1 MHDNVNRTIFLLISL
16 LGVALVDS
24 NLIAP
29 ILPEIAESLRT
40 VERMVGY
47 TVVGYSLGAAFG
59 ALCVG
64 PLSDQ
69 LGRKMFLLLGGLL
82 FALGSL
88 ASVWTYSLPAFFLA
102 RFVIG
107 IAAGSISALTI
118 ASIADVVPYETR
130 GRVMGYVGAA
140 YFAAPILG
148 IPLGAEIAVRF
159 GWQTNYVVLGGLTLC
174 VSVGLLFALETPREI
189 RKSKNFNY
197 MDLLKTKSTIAGA
210 GSAFFVTGGL
220 VGFLLFLSLYLRNN
234 FQLSLQ
240 AVSVVLSLTGITGI
254 VGAYGGGF
262 LCDRMGKLR
271 VALISNGILTG
282 CFVSVPFLK
291 GVFLYP
297 VLGIIGLTAAARIAP
312 LQSLITEL
320 VSKEY
325 RGTFVALRNTLSQI
339 GGGVAAASASA
350 LYGYGFQYVCWL
362 AATFTLIAIVLL
374 WFVDEP
380 GFQPGSSA
388 GLSP

>member
-1 MHDNVNRTIFLLISL
+1 MHGNVNRTIFLLVAL

-24 NLIAP
+24 NLVAP

-40 VERMVGY
+40 AERMVGY
-47 TVVGYSLGAAFG
+47 TVVGYSLGAALG

-64 PLSDQ
+64 PLSDR
-69 LGRKMFLLLGGLL
+69 LGRKMFLLMGGLL
-82 FALGSL
+82 FVLGSL
-88 ASVWTYSLPAFFLA
+88 ASIWAYALPAFFLA
-102 RFVIG
+102 RLVIG

-159 GWQTNYVVLGGLTLC
+159 GWQANYVILSMLTLC
-174 VSVGLLFALETPREI
+174 VLVGLLFEFQAFPMIENP
-189 RKSKNFNY
+189 KNFNY
-197 MDLLKTKSTIAGA
+197 INLLKTKSTLAGA

-254 VGAYGGGF
+254 IGAYGGGF
-262 LCDRMGKLR
+262 LCDRIGKVR
-271 VALISNGILTG
+271 IALISNAILSV
-282 CFVSVPFLK
+282 CFFAVPFLK
-291 GVFLYP
+291 GALLYT
-297 VLGIIGLTAAARIAP
+297 VLGVIGLTAAARIAP

-320 VSKEY
+320 VSKEH
-325 RGTFVALRNTLSQI
+325 RGTFVAIRNTLSQI

-362 AATFTLIAIVLL
+362 AATFTLMAIILL
-374 WFVDEP
+374 SFIDEP
-380 GFQPGSSA
+380 NFQPESST
-388 GLSP
+388 GLSL